1 MPEDKSFAEVEPG
14 KLADR
19 KASPLAHTQS
29 VRDLKGIVRK
39 PTESVSLTS
48 MKPLRLSA
56 DAKIPN
62 DRL

>member
-1 MPEDKSFAEVEPG
+1 MPEDKPFAEAESG

-19 KASPLAHTQS
+19 EAYPLARTLS

-39 PTESVSLTS
+39 PTESVSLAS